1 MPWSGRRSCGRGRE
15 IAWIEAVHRLQ
26 SEKIR
31 GTLSAVTMVPDGFVQ
46 AGPAS
51 PPQERCGQFPAS
63 AGGLPGRVDRRPMR
77 DITDTVAAQIQALP
91 AACASRAKMPV
102 SRTRAHTG
110 ADGRE
115 AGRPPRRA
123 AIGGYS
129 VALDRSAPVGISTG
143 ELETLATL
151 LDPAPDGRSDA
162 GLWSG
167 PPRLQTP
174 DLQTGETLDAARVWA
189 PCFGYATVVTGAG
202 ARPTRLVPDP
212 HEAEIVAR
220 IFHLATP
227 GGGNLSFRQTADAL
241 TGAGMVGRDGSAF
254 KRGQIAAILRSRL
267 YGLGG
272 QVELRRHGAR
282 RGKFV
287 ALAAPPLLPHELVEA
302 ASYART
308 QRRATNVAP
317 RLTTGPT
324 LLLGLVRCGSCG
336 GGIAMRTAHSGRS
349 RRLVCTGS
357 GTREDGRGC
366 GLAHPMACIEQH
378 VVDAVAAVV
387 LTPDR
392 VATIVAALNARHA
405 ETVALLKARL
415 RQALEQEERLR
426 VERDLM
432 LRCVEARD
440 RAALTTLHRL
450 LRSERAVR
458 AERERI
464 CIYRAAL
471 ADQRA
476 GEADYRAAD
485 FADLVRSRLDVVAR
499 ETRKRWLHLFVQG
512 IVLEAGRITIRL
524 KGDAGPQLGY
534 SDAASLTDAGSP
546 QIRSETGLAGLADSG
561 PRRAVSAART
571 LRDPGAEA
579 RCGRAEPPPPV
590 DAPGRADRLR
600 GEAVPVEGTGQDR
613 RGAETAYC
621 SYAAP
626 AIIVSVRGTFELMK
640 LSDDPVASPTGS
652 QQPCSPA
659 GSCESHRRGSGARS
673 TVPPPSST
681 EQRMPL
687 RVSISLPP
695 YGSAQV
701 PGSLAGATQSVG
713 LPRPPASSV
722 SLIDRA
728 WTGP

>member
-1 MPWSGRRSCGRGRE
+1 
-15 IAWIEAVHRLQ
+15 
-26 SEKIR
+26 
-31 GTLSAVTMVPDGFVQ
+31 
-46 AGPAS
+46 
-51 PPQERCGQFPAS
+51 
-63 AGGLPGRVDRRPMR
+63 MR
-77 DITDTVAAQIQALP
+77 DITDTVAAQILALP
-91 AACASRAKMPV
+91 AARASRATMPV
-102 SRTRAHTG
+102 TRTRAHTG
-110 ADGRE
+110 AGGTESGQPRRE
-115 AGRPPRRA
+115 AT
-123 AIGGYS
+123 IGGYF
-129 VALDRSAPVGISTG
+129 VALDRSAPFGISTG
-143 ELETLATL
+143 ELEAFATL
-151 LDPAPDGRSDA
+151 LDPAPDGKSAA

-167 PPRLQTP
+167 PQRLRTP

-202 ARPTRLVPDP
+202 ARPARLVPDP
-212 HEAEIVAR
+212 REAEIVAR

-227 GGGNLSFRQTADAL
+227 AGGNLSLRQTADAL
-241 TGAGMVGRDGSAF
+241 TGAGMVGRDRRPF
-254 KRGQIAAILRSRL
+254 TRGQIGAILRSHI
-267 YGLGG
+267 YGTGG
-272 QVELRRHGAR
+272 QVQLRRHGAR
-282 RGKFV
+282 RGTFV
-287 ALAAPPLLPHELVEA
+287 ELAAPALIPVDLVEA

-308 QRRATNVAP
+308 GRRATNTAP

-324 LLLGLVRCGSCG
+324 LLLGLARCSCG
-336 GGIAMRTAHSGRS
+336 GAIAMRTANSGRS
-349 RRLVCTGS
+349 RQLVCTGQ
-357 GTREDGRGC
+357 GTTQAGRGC

-378 VVDAVAAVV
+378 VVDAVAAAV

-392 VATIVAALNARHA
+392 VAAIVAALNARHA
-405 ETVALLKARL
+405 ATVALLKARL
-415 RQALEQEERLR
+415 RQALEQEEKLR
-426 VERDLM
+426 VERDLI

-485 FADLVRSRLDVVAR
+485 FADLVRSRLDTVAR
-499 ETRKRWLHLFVQG
+499 ETRKRWLHLFVQD
-512 IVLEAGRITIRL
+512 IMLEAGRITIRL
-524 KGDAGPQLGY
+524 GAEAGLQLSC

-546 QIRSETGLAGLADSG
+546 QIHSETGLAGLADPG

-590 DAPGRADRLR
+590 DAPDRADRLR

-613 RGAETAYC
+613 RGAETAYR

-626 AIIVSVRGTFELMK
+626 AIIVSVRGTFELMN
-640 LSDDPVASPTGS
+640 LSDDPVASLTGS

-659 GSCESHRRGSGARS
+659 GSCESHRRGSGPRS

-687 RVSISLPP
+687 RVSISVAP

-713 LPRPPASSV
+713 LPRPQASSV

>member
-1 MPWSGRRSCGRGRE
+1 
-15 IAWIEAVHRLQ
+15 
-26 SEKIR
+26 
-31 GTLSAVTMVPDGFVQ
+31 
-46 AGPAS
+46 
-51 PPQERCGQFPAS
+51 
-63 AGGLPGRVDRRPMR
+63 MR
-77 DITDTVAAQIQALP
+77 DITDTVAAQILALP
-91 AACASRAKMPV
+91 AACASRATMPAL
-102 SRTRAHTG
+102 RTRAHTG
-110 ADGRE
+110 AGGTESGQPRRE
-115 AGRPPRRA
+115 AT
-123 AIGGYS
+123 IGGYS

-151 LDPAPDGRSDA
+151 LDPAPDGKSAA

-167 PPRLQTP
+167 PPRLRIP
-174 DLQTGETLDAARVWA
+174 DLQTGETLDAVRVWA
-189 PCFGYATVVTGAG
+189 PCFGYATVVAGAG

-227 GGGNLSFRQTADAL
+227 DGGNLSLRQTADAL

-254 KRGQIAAILRSRL
+254 KRGQIAAILRSRI
-267 YGLGG
+267 YGRGG

-287 ALAAPPLLPHELVEA
+287 ALAAPPLLPHDLFEA

-308 QRRATNVAP
+308 QRRTTNVAP
-317 RLTTGPT
+317 RQTTGPT
-324 LLLGLVRCGSCG
+324 LLLGLVRCGGCG
-336 GGIAMRTAHSGRS
+336 GAIAMRTAHSGRS

-357 GTREDGRGC
+357 GTREAGRGC
-366 GLAHPMACIEQH
+366 GLAHPMTCIEQH
-378 VVDAVAAVV
+378 VVDAVAAAV
-387 LTPDR
+387 LAPDR
-392 VATIVAALNARHA
+392 VATIVTALNARHA

-432 LRCVEARD
+432 LRCVEAGD
-440 RAALTTLHRL
+440 RVPLTTLHRL

-485 FADLVRSRLDVVAR
+485 FADLVRSRLDTVAR
-499 ETRKRWLHLFVQG
+499 ETRKRWLHLFVRDV
-512 IVLEAGRITIRL
+512 VLEAGRITIRL
-524 KGDAGPQLGY
+524 KADAGLQLGC
-534 SDAASLTDAGSP
+534 SDAASLADAGSP
-546 QIRSETGLAGLADSG
+546 QIHAETGLAGLADPG
-561 PRRAVSAART
+561 PRRAISATRT
-571 LRDPGAEA
+571 LTDPGAEA
-579 RCGRAEPPPPV
+579 RRGRAEPPPPV
-590 DAPGRADRLR
+590 DAPVRADRHR
-600 GEAVPVEGTGQDR
+600 GEDVQVAGIGQDR
-613 RGAETAYC
+613 RGPEPAYR
-621 SYAAP
+621 SHAAP
-626 AIIVSVRGTFELMK
+626 AIIVSVRGTFELID

-659 GSCESHRRGSGARS
+659 ASCESHRRGSGARR
-673 TVPPPSST
+673 TVPPPPST
-681 EQRMPL
+681 EQGMPL
-687 RVSISLPP
+687 RVSISVAP
-695 YGSAQV
+695 YGSAQI
-701 PGSLAGATQSVG
+701 PGGLAGATQSVG